1 MDADH
6 ELGSGPDTVTL
17 SAYMPPTDHR
27 LDALARENAALR
39 AEVERLRA
47 LALTDALTG
56 LPNRRYMQDRLEAEV
71 ERAARFHQPLAV
83 LVIDVDDFK
92 VVNDTW
98 GHEKGDEVLAWV
110 ARFLVSQLR
119 ACDVASRTGGDE
131 FVVLLPGT
139 GREGAEAL
147 AQRIRMT
154 LEQLRRGTGLGDHP
168 VKLSIGQA
176 ALGPGTGDATSL
188 LAAADRAMYHAKARG
203 KVTRRATRTA

>member
-1 MDADH
+1 M
-6 ELGSGPDTVTL
+6 T
-17 SAYMPPTDHR
+17 AYLPPTDHR

-39 AEVERLRA
+39 AEVARLRS
-47 LALTDALTG
+47 LALTDPLTG
-56 LPNRRYMQDRLEAEV
+56 LPNRRHLDDRLESEV
-71 ERAARFHQPLAV
+71 ERAVRFHQALAV

-119 ACDVASRTGGDE
+119 TCDVACRTGGDE

-139 GREGAEAL
+139 GREGAEVL
-147 AQRIRMT
+147 AQRIRTT

-168 VKLSIGQA
+168 VKLSIGLA

-188 LAAADRAMYHAKARG
+188 LDAADRAMYQVKTRT
-203 KVTRRATRTA
+203 KQTRRAVRSA